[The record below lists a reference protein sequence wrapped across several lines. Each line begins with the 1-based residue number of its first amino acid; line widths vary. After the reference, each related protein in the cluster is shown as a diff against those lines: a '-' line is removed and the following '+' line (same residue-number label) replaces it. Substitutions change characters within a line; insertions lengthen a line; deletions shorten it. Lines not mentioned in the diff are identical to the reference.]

1 MSNTAPSNLRIVSL
15 LPSATEVVT
24 AIGLGSQLV
33 GRSHECDYPPG
44 LEAIPVVTRPRIG
57 PAKSSR
63 GLHRNISKLI
73 TKALSVFEVDAE
85 RLQAL
90 RPDVI
95 LTQHQCAAC
104 AVTEDDLATALAKWT
119 GATPRIVSLAPS
131 TLEEVWASF
140 GTIGEALDHGWA
152 GRELAEHARER
163 VSIIGERAPDLATRP
178 TVAAVEWLDPPM
190 IAGNWVP
197 DLITTAGGMPVL
209 ATSGQHSEFTALKD
223 IAAADP
229 EMMVLMP
236 CGFDLART
244 ESEAPAFL
252 ARKTIARM
260 RAVREGHVW
269 AADGNAYFN
278 RPGPRLVTSIEIL
291 SEILHP
297 EAFNFG
303 HQGASWRQ
311 AG

>member
-1 MSNTAPSNLRIVSL
+1 MRSTVCLLSLAACSDYSLHSPVEGSAGGERPTHPPMTQAYRVVDSWTLTQTGGVDVLFFGDTSGSMSEELQTL
-15 LPSATEVVT
+15 
-24 AIGLGSQLV
+24 
-33 GRSHECDYPPG
+33 
-44 LEAIPVVTRPRIG
+44 
-57 PAKSSR
+57 SS
-63 GLHRNISKLI
+63 
-73 TKALSVFEVDAE
+73 E
-85 RLQAL
+85 
-90 RPDVI
+90 I
-95 LTQHQCAAC
+95 LTFMSRLDYRVGDWQLL
-104 AVTEDDLATALAKWT
+104 AVTGPD
-119 GATPRIVSLAPS
+119 GCGI
-131 TLEEVWASF
+131 
-140 GTIGEALDHGWA
+140 HG
-152 GRELAEHARER
+152 
-163 VSIIGERAPDLATRP
+163 V
-178 TVAAVEWLDPPM
+178 
-190 IAGNWVP
+190 
-197 DLITTAGGMPVL
+197 
-209 ATSGQHSEFTALKD
+209 

-291 SEILHP
+291 PEILHP